1 MFWEHLWTAAFGAL
15 FQLQLGPAFL
25 PKIKWNTKSLINGLK
40 LELKTLFKTKNDA
53 KIMIWFQTLSLQKFS
68 MHKIFRKVQSKYHN
82 LSVCLFIC
90 LCGLIWW
97 FTRNCILKVSKFK
110 HELHQFV
117 FNWKFF
123 QMKESLFTVSEFW
136 NFLQIPAVT
145 FKIHFWSSHPW
156 VFS

>member
-1 MFWEHLWTAAFGAL
+1 M
-15 FQLQLGPAFL
+15 
-25 PKIKWNTKSLINGLK
+25 K
-40 LELKTLFKTKNDA
+40 LELETLFKTKNDA
-53 KIMIWFQTLSLQKFS
+53 KIMILFQTLSLQYFLSPILAYLFRIWKYAKKFS

-123 QMKESLFTVSEFW
+123 QMKESLFTVGEFW
-136 NFLQIPAVT
+136 NFLQIPAVM